1 MKKISNIISFLLLI
15 LLYNFT
21 KDSNMFLLT
30 LSFSML
36 IIYTSIFSTTSI
48 KSKLETLYN
57 KKYYYSINKIFKN
70 SIILVT
76 IITLVLTLISYL
88 TSLLINIKGLSIVNI
103 SMCVYLLTSTIIKLE
118 GEYISIIKSKK
129 LGNNLLN
136 IYNIVNNILL
146 LIIIILLYKVFKLE
160 NYLNISILYLISLI
174 PFIIINILIY
184 IFIFKNKKEVQK
196 REENKLNYIK
206 ETKKILVTNKIS
218 TIFNIIQSSYIYL
231 IIVILY
237 FILTNKYNYNYDTI
251 GIYITSIYF
260 YGINTIY
267 FIYKIIKSIYID
279 KFNEI
284 KDKIINKENYNLIN
298 IINKIVSLSI
308 SLTILLIII
317 SKPLNNL
324 LFNNKDMNIILNVSY
339 ILVFYILYNLII
351 NLNIICN
358 KEKNIII
365 TLFTGLIIT
374 LITSIPIINSSYRMG
389 YNLVGGSLI
398 SIILGITIS
407 IIIGIILIKKKL
419 KLSLLNNF
427 NDILN
432 MIYENII
439 YSLVLVL
446 FTFIVKVNIDS
457 IIKSILVIIFYIFIT
472 IVFYITKE
480 KITNK
485 KVQ

>member
-15 LLYNFT
+15 LLYNFA

-57 KKYYYSINKIFKN
+57 RKYYYSINKIFKN

-103 SMCVYLLTSTIIKLE
+103 SMCVYLLTSIIIKLE

-146 LIIIILLYKVFKLE
+146 LITIILLYKVFKLE

-237 FILTNKYNYNYDTI
+237 SILTNKYNYNYDTI

-398 SIILGITIS
+398 SIILGIIIS

-446 FTFIVKVNIDS
+446 FTFIVKVNINS

-472 IVFYITKE
+472 IIFYITKE
-480 KITNK
+480 KITKK

>member
-103 SMCVYLLTSTIIKLE
+103 SMCVYLLTSIIIKLE

-146 LIIIILLYKVFKLE
+146 LITIILLYKVFKLE

-398 SIILGITIS
+398 SIILGIIIS

-446 FTFIVKVNIDS
+446 FTFIVKVNINS

-472 IVFYITKE
+472 IIFYITKE
-480 KITNK
+480 KITKK

>member
-146 LIIIILLYKVFKLE
+146 LITIILLYKVFKLE

-284 KDKIINKENYNLIN
+284 KDKITNKENYNLIN

-317 SKPLNNL
+317 SKPLNNI
-324 LFNNKDMNIILNVSY
+324 LFNNKDINIILNVSY

-472 IVFYITKE
+472 IVFFITKE
-480 KITNK
+480 KIAKK
-485 KVQ
+485 KV

>member
-21 KDSNMFLLT
+21 KDCNMFLLT

-146 LIIIILLYKVFKLE
+146 LITIILLYKVFKLE

-184 IFIFKNKKEVQK
+184 IFVFKSKKEVQK

-237 FILTNKYNYNYDTI
+237 SILTNKYNYNYDTI

-446 FTFIVKVNIDS
+446 FTFIVKVNINS

-472 IVFYITKE
+472 IIFYITKE
-480 KITNK
+480 KITKK

>member
-88 TSLLINIKGLSIVNI
+88 TSLLINIKGLPIVNI
-103 SMCVYLLTSTIIKLE
+103 SMCIYLLTSTIIKLE
-118 GEYISIIKSKK
+118 GEYISIIKNKK

-146 LIIIILLYKVFKLE
+146 LITIILLYKVFKLE

-184 IFIFKNKKEVQK
+184 IFIFKNKKEIQK

>member
-57 KKYYYSINKIFKN
+57 RKYYYSINKIFKN

-146 LIIIILLYKVFKLE
+146 LITIILLYKVFKLE

-174 PFIIINILIY
+174 SFIIINILIY

-218 TIFNIIQSSYIYL
+218 TIFNIIQSSYVYL

-446 FTFIVKVNIDS
+446 FTFIVKVNINS

-472 IVFYITKE
+472 IIFYITKE
-480 KITNK
+480 KITKK

>member
-1 MKKISNIISFLLLI
+1 MKKISNILSFLLLI

-57 KKYYYSINKIFKN
+57 KKYYYSTNKIFKN

-88 TSLLINIKGLSIVNI
+88 TSLLINIKGLPIVNI
-103 SMCVYLLTSTIIKLE
+103 SMCIYLLTSTIIKLE

-146 LIIIILLYKVFKLE
+146 LITIILLYKVFKLE

-184 IFIFKNKKEVQK
+184 IFIFKNKKEIQK

-284 KDKIINKENYNLIN
+284 KDKITNKENYNLIN

-317 SKPLNNL
+317 SKPLNNI

-457 IIKSILVIIFYIFIT
+457 IAKSILVIIFYIFIT

-480 KITNK
+480 KIAKK
-485 KVQ
+485 KV

>member
-237 FILTNKYNYNYDTI
+237 SILTNKYNYNYDTI

-284 KDKIINKENYNLIN
+284 KDKIINKEDYNLIN

-324 LFNNKDMNIILNVSY
+324 LFNNKDMNIILNISY

-446 FTFIVKVNIDS
+446 FTFIVKVNINS

-472 IVFYITKE
+472 IIFYITKE
-480 KITNK
+480 KITKK

>member
-103 SMCVYLLTSTIIKLE
+103 SMCVYLLTNTIIKLE

-146 LIIIILLYKVFKLE
+146 LITIILLYKVFKLE

-218 TIFNIIQSSYIYL
+218 TIFNIIQSSYVYL

-446 FTFIVKVNIDS
+446 FTFIVKVNINS

-472 IVFYITKE
+472 IIFYITKE
-480 KITNK
+480 KITKK

>member
-146 LIIIILLYKVFKLE
+146 LITIILLYKVFKLE

>member
-21 KDSNMFLLT
+21 KDSNMLLLT

-48 KSKLETLYN
+48 KNKLETLYN

-88 TSLLINIKGLSIVNI
+88 TSLLINIKGLPIVNI
-103 SMCVYLLTSTIIKLE
+103 SMCIYLLTSTIIKLE
-118 GEYISIIKSKK
+118 GEYISIIKNKK

-146 LIIIILLYKVFKLE
+146 LITIILLYKVFKLE

-237 FILTNKYNYNYDTI
+237 FILSNKYNYSYNTI
-251 GIYITSIYF
+251 GVYITSIYF

-284 KDKIINKENYNLIN
+284 KDKIKNKENYNLVN
-298 IINKIVSLSI
+298 FINKIVSLSI

-324 LFNNKDMNIILNVSY
+324 LFNNKDINIILNVSY

-457 IIKSILVIIFYIFIT
+457 IAKSILVIIFYIFIT
-472 IVFYITKE
+472 IIFYITKE
-480 KITNK
+480 KITKK

>member
-1 MKKISNIISFLLLI
+1 
-15 LLYNFT
+15 
-21 KDSNMFLLT
+21 
-30 LSFSML
+30 
-36 IIYTSIFSTTSI
+36 
-48 KSKLETLYN
+48 
-57 KKYYYSINKIFKN
+57 
-70 SIILVT
+70 
-76 IITLVLTLISYL
+76 
-88 TSLLINIKGLSIVNI
+88 
-103 SMCVYLLTSTIIKLE
+103 
-118 GEYISIIKSKK
+118 
-129 LGNNLLN
+129 
-136 IYNIVNNILL
+136 
-146 LIIIILLYKVFKLE
+146 
-160 NYLNISILYLISLI
+160 
-174 PFIIINILIY
+174 
-184 IFIFKNKKEVQK
+184 
-196 REENKLNYIK
+196 
-206 ETKKILVTNKIS
+206 
-218 TIFNIIQSSYIYL
+218 
-231 IIVILY
+231 
-237 FILTNKYNYNYDTI
+237 
-251 GIYITSIYF
+251 
-260 YGINTIY
+260 
-267 FIYKIIKSIYID
+267 
-279 KFNEI
+279 
-284 KDKIINKENYNLIN
+284 
-298 IINKIVSLSI
+298 
-308 SLTILLIII
+308 
-317 SKPLNNL
+317 
-324 LFNNKDMNIILNVSY
+324 MNIILNVSY

>member
-146 LIIIILLYKVFKLE
+146 LITIILLYKVFKLE

-196 REENKLNYIK
+196 E
-206 ETKKILVTNKIS
+206 KKIN
-218 TIFNIIQSSYIYL
+218 
-231 IIVILY
+231 
-237 FILTNKYNYNYDTI
+237 
-251 GIYITSIYF
+251 
-260 YGINTIY
+260 
-267 FIYKIIKSIYID
+267 
-279 KFNEI
+279 
-284 KDKIINKENYNLIN
+284 
-298 IINKIVSLSI
+298 
-308 SLTILLIII
+308 
-317 SKPLNNL
+317 
-324 LFNNKDMNIILNVSY
+324 
-339 ILVFYILYNLII
+339 
-351 NLNIICN
+351 
-358 KEKNIII
+358 
-365 TLFTGLIIT
+365 
-374 LITSIPIINSSYRMG
+374 
-389 YNLVGGSLI
+389 
-398 SIILGITIS
+398 
-407 IIIGIILIKKKL
+407 
-419 KLSLLNNF
+419 
-427 NDILN
+427 
-432 MIYENII
+432 
-439 YSLVLVL
+439 
-446 FTFIVKVNIDS
+446 
-457 IIKSILVIIFYIFIT
+457 
-472 IVFYITKE
+472 
-480 KITNK
+480 
-485 KVQ
+485 

>member
-21 KDSNMFLLT
+21 KDCNMFLLT

-146 LIIIILLYKVFKLE
+146 LITIILLYKVFKLE

-184 IFIFKNKKEVQK
+184 IFVFKSKKEVQK

-237 FILTNKYNYNYDTI
+237 SILTNKYNYNYDTI

-284 KDKIINKENYNLIN
+284 KDKITNKENYNLIN

-317 SKPLNNL
+317 SKPLNNI

-480 KITNK
+480 KITKK

>member
-1 MKKISNIISFLLLI
+1 MKKISNILSFLLLI

-88 TSLLINIKGLSIVNI
+88 TGLLINIKGLPIVNI
-103 SMCVYLLTSTIIKLE
+103 SMCIYLLTSTIIKLE
-118 GEYISIIKSKK
+118 GEYISIIKNKK

-146 LIIIILLYKVFKLE
+146 LITIILLYKVFKLE

-184 IFIFKNKKEVQK
+184 IFIFKNKKEIQK

-284 KDKIINKENYNLIN
+284 KDKITNKENYNLIN

-317 SKPLNNL
+317 SKPLNNI

-457 IIKSILVIIFYIFIT
+457 IAKSILVIIFYIFIT
-472 IVFYITKE
+472 VIFYIIKE
-480 KITNK
+480 KITKK

>member
-118 GEYISIIKSKK
+118 GECISIIKSKK

-146 LIIIILLYKVFKLE
+146 LITIILLYKVFKLE

-237 FILTNKYNYNYDTI
+237 SILINKYNYNYDTI

-446 FTFIVKVNIDS
+446 FTFIVKVNINS

-472 IVFYITKE
+472 IIFYITKE
-480 KITNK
+480 KITKK

>member
-103 SMCVYLLTSTIIKLE
+103 SMCVYLLTSIIIKLE

-146 LIIIILLYKVFKLE
+146 LITIILLYKVFKLE

>member
-146 LIIIILLYKVFKLE
+146 LITIIFLYKVFKLE

-237 FILTNKYNYNYDTI
+237 SILTNKYNYNYDTI

-446 FTFIVKVNIDS
+446 FTFIVKVNINS

-472 IVFYITKE
+472 IIFYITKE
-480 KITNK
+480 KIAKK

>member
-1 MKKISNIISFLLLI
+1 MKKISNILSFLLLI

-88 TSLLINIKGLSIVNI
+88 TSLLINIKGLLIVNI
-103 SMCVYLLTSTIIKLE
+103 SMCIYLLTSTIIKLE
-118 GEYISIIKSKK
+118 GEYISIIKNKK

-146 LIIIILLYKVFKLE
+146 LITIILLYKVFKLE

-184 IFIFKNKKEVQK
+184 IFIFKNKKEIQK

-237 FILTNKYNYNYDTI
+237 SILTNKYNYNYDTI

-446 FTFIVKVNIDS
+446 FTFIVKVNINS

-472 IVFYITKE
+472 IIFYITKE
-480 KITNK
+480 KITKK

>member
-146 LIIIILLYKVFKLE
+146 LITIILLYKVFKLE

-398 SIILGITIS
+398 SIILGIIIS

-446 FTFIVKVNIDS
+446 FTFIVKVNINS

-472 IVFYITKE
+472 IIFYITKE
-480 KITNK
+480 KITKK

>member
-146 LIIIILLYKVFKLE
+146 LITIILLYKVFKLE

-237 FILTNKYNYNYDTI
+237 SILTNKYNYNYDTI

-398 SIILGITIS
+398 SIILGIIIS

-446 FTFIVKVNIDS
+446 FTFIVKVNINS

-472 IVFYITKE
+472 IIFYITKE
-480 KITNK
+480 KITKK

>member
-1 MKKISNIISFLLLI
+1 MKKISNILSFLLLI

-57 KKYYYSINKIFKN
+57 KKYYYSTNKIFKN

-88 TSLLINIKGLSIVNI
+88 TSLLINIKGLPIVNI
-103 SMCVYLLTSTIIKLE
+103 SMCIYLLTSTIIKLE
-118 GEYISIIKSKK
+118 GEYISIIKNKK

-146 LIIIILLYKVFKLE
+146 LITIILLYKVFKLE

-184 IFIFKNKKEVQK
+184 IFIFKNKKEIQK

-284 KDKIINKENYNLIN
+284 KDKITNKENYNLIN

-317 SKPLNNL
+317 SKPLNNI

-446 FTFIVKVNIDS
+446 FTFIVKVNINS

-472 IVFYITKE
+472 IIFYITKE
-480 KITNK
+480 KITKK

>member
-21 KDSNMFLLT
+21 KDCNMFLLT

-146 LIIIILLYKVFKLE
+146 LITIILLYKVFKLE

-218 TIFNIIQSSYIYL
+218 TIFNIIQSSYVYL

-446 FTFIVKVNIDS
+446 FTFIVKVNINS

-472 IVFYITKE
+472 IIFYITKE
-480 KITNK
+480 KITKK

>member
-21 KDSNMFLLT
+21 KDCNMFLLT

-146 LIIIILLYKVFKLE
+146 LITIILLYKVFKLE

-184 IFIFKNKKEVQK
+184 IFVFKSKKEVQK

-284 KDKIINKENYNLIN
+284 KDKITNKENYNLIN

-317 SKPLNNL
+317 SKPLNNI

-480 KITNK
+480 KITKK

>member
-103 SMCVYLLTSTIIKLE
+103 SMCIYLLTSTIIKLE

-146 LIIIILLYKVFKLE
+146 LITIILLYKVFKLE

-237 FILTNKYNYNYDTI
+237 SILTNKYNYNYDTI

-365 TLFTGLIIT
+365 TLFIGLIIT

-446 FTFIVKVNIDS
+446 FTFIVKVNINS

-472 IVFYITKE
+472 IIFYITKE
-480 KITNK
+480 KITKK

>member
-21 KDSNMFLLT
+21 KDNNMFLLT

-103 SMCVYLLTSTIIKLE
+103 SMCIYLLTSTIIKLE

-146 LIIIILLYKVFKLE
+146 LITIILLYKVFKLE

-237 FILTNKYNYNYDTI
+237 SILTNKYNYNYDTI

-365 TLFTGLIIT
+365 TLFIGLIIT

>member
-103 SMCVYLLTSTIIKLE
+103 SMCVYLLTSIIIKLE

-146 LIIIILLYKVFKLE
+146 LITIILLYKVFKLE

-446 FTFIVKVNIDS
+446 FTFIVKVNINS

-472 IVFYITKE
+472 IIFYITKE
-480 KITNK
+480 KIAKK

>member
-1 MKKISNIISFLLLI
+1 MKKISNILSFLLLI

-88 TSLLINIKGLSIVNI
+88 TGLLINIKGLSIVNI

-146 LIIIILLYKVFKLE
+146 LITIILLYKVFKLE

-237 FILTNKYNYNYDTI
+237 SILTNKYNYNYDTI

-457 IIKSILVIIFYIFIT
+457 IAKSILVIIFYIFIT
-472 IVFYITKE
+472 VIFYIIKE
-480 KITNK
+480 KITKK

>member
-21 KDSNMFLLT
+21 KDCNMFLLT

-146 LIIIILLYKVFKLE
+146 LITIILLYKVFKLE

-237 FILTNKYNYNYDTI
+237 SILTNKYNYNYDTI

-446 FTFIVKVNIDS
+446 FTFIVKVNINS

-472 IVFYITKE
+472 IIFYITKE
-480 KITNK
+480 KITKK

>member
-237 FILTNKYNYNYDTI
+237 SILTNKYNYNYDTI

-446 FTFIVKVNIDS
+446 FTFIVKVNINS

-472 IVFYITKE
+472 IIFYITKE
-480 KITNK
+480 KITKK

>member
-1 MKKISNIISFLLLI
+1 MKKISNILSFLLLI

-57 KKYYYSINKIFKN
+57 KKYYYSTNKIFKN

-88 TSLLINIKGLSIVNI
+88 TSLLINIKGLPIVNI
-103 SMCVYLLTSTIIKLE
+103 SMCIYLLTSTIIKLE

-146 LIIIILLYKVFKLE
+146 LITIILLYKVFKLE

-184 IFIFKNKKEVQK
+184 IFIFKNKKEIQK

-284 KDKIINKENYNLIN
+284 KDKITNKENYNLIN

-317 SKPLNNL
+317 SKPLNNI

-446 FTFIVKVNIDS
+446 FTFIVKVNINS

-472 IVFYITKE
+472 VIFYIIKE
-480 KITNK
+480 KITKK

>member
-103 SMCVYLLTSTIIKLE
+103 SMCIYLLTSTIIKLE

-146 LIIIILLYKVFKLE
+146 LITIILLYKVFKLE

>member
-21 KDSNMFLLT
+21 KDCNMFLLT

-146 LIIIILLYKVFKLE
+146 LITIILLYKVFKLE
-160 NYLNISILYLISLI
+160 NYLNISILYLINLI

-237 FILTNKYNYNYDTI
+237 SILTNKYNYNYDTI

-446 FTFIVKVNIDS
+446 FTFIVKVNINS

-472 IVFYITKE
+472 IIFYITKE
-480 KITNK
+480 KITKK

>member
-1 MKKISNIISFLLLI
+1 MKKISNILSFLLLI

-57 KKYYYSINKIFKN
+57 KKYYYSTNKIFKN

-88 TSLLINIKGLSIVNI
+88 TSLLINIKGLPIVNI
-103 SMCVYLLTSTIIKLE
+103 SMCIYLLTSTIIKLE

-146 LIIIILLYKVFKLE
+146 LITIILLYKVFKLE

-184 IFIFKNKKEVQK
+184 IFIFKNKKEIQK

-284 KDKIINKENYNLIN
+284 KDKITNKENYNLIN

-457 IIKSILVIIFYIFIT
+457 IAKSILVIIFYIFIT

-480 KITNK
+480 KIAKK
-485 KVQ
+485 KV

>member
-21 KDSNMFLLT
+21 KDCNMFLLT

-103 SMCVYLLTSTIIKLE
+103 SMCVYLLTNTIIKLE

-146 LIIIILLYKVFKLE
+146 LITIILLYKVFKLE

-218 TIFNIIQSSYIYL
+218 TIFNIIQSSYVYL

-446 FTFIVKVNIDS
+446 FTFIVKVNINS

-472 IVFYITKE
+472 IIFYITKE
-480 KITNK
+480 KITKK

>member
-57 KKYYYSINKIFKN
+57 RKYYYSINKIFKN

-146 LIIIILLYKVFKLE
+146 LITIILLYKVFKLE

-237 FILTNKYNYNYDTI
+237 SILTNKYNYNYDTI

-284 KDKIINKENYNLIN
+284 KDKITNKENYNLIN

-317 SKPLNNL
+317 SKPLNNI

-480 KITNK
+480 KITKK

>member
-103 SMCVYLLTSTIIKLE
+103 SMCVYLLTSIIIKLE

-146 LIIIILLYKVFKLE
+146 LITIILLYKVFKLE

-184 IFIFKNKKEVQK
+184 IFIFKSKKEVQK

-237 FILTNKYNYNYDTI
+237 SILTNKYNYNYDTI

-446 FTFIVKVNIDS
+446 FTFIVKVNINS

-472 IVFYITKE
+472 IIFYITKE
-480 KITNK
+480 KITKK

>member
-1 MKKISNIISFLLLI
+1 MKKISNILSFLLLI

-57 KKYYYSINKIFKN
+57 KKYYYSTNKIFKN

-88 TSLLINIKGLSIVNI
+88 TSLLINIKGLPIVNI
-103 SMCVYLLTSTIIKLE
+103 SMCIYLLTSTIIKLE

-146 LIIIILLYKVFKLE
+146 LITIILLYKVFKLE

-184 IFIFKNKKEVQK
+184 IFIFKNKKEIQK

-284 KDKIINKENYNLIN
+284 KDKITNKENYNLIN

-446 FTFIVKVNIDS
+446 FNFIVKVNIDS
-457 IIKSILVIIFYIFIT
+457 IAKSILVIIFYIFIT

-480 KITNK
+480 KIAKK
-485 KVQ
+485 KV

>member
-237 FILTNKYNYNYDTI
+237 SILTNKYNYNYDTI

-284 KDKIINKENYNLIN
+284 KDKIINKEDYNLIN